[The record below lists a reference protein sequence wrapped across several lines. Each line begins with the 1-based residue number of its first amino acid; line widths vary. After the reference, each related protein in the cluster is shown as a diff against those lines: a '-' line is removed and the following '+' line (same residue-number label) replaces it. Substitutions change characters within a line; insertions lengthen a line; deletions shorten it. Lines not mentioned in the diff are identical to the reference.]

1 MILTNEEFSLL
12 KVRDETVLTKLYN
25 HYAESLS
32 TFFFIKTFG
41 NHQATEDLTQ
51 ETFYAIIKSAPR
63 FKTPQIV
70 QFTIF
75 SIAKNK
81 LADYQRKLFRHKN
94 HTSLKAEIKDKSQDI
109 IDMLDRKQRI
119 LLLKLAYESLNPYY
133 REIYTM
139 RYIKDKRIKEI
150 AAHFKKS
157 FKAIDSI
164 LVRIRKAIKK
174 EMMRLAKDFFKD
186 EYYG

>member
-1 MILTNEEFSLL
+1 
-12 KVRDETVLTKLYN
+12 
-25 HYAESLS
+25 
-32 TFFFIKTFG
+32 
-41 NHQATEDLTQ
+41 
-51 ETFYAIIKSAPR
+51 
-63 FKTPQIV
+63 
-70 QFTIF
+70 
-75 SIAKNK
+75 
-81 LADYQRKLFRHKN
+81 
-94 HTSLKAEIKDKSQDI
+94 
-109 IDMLDRKQRI
+109 MLDRKQRI